1 MSQLGHLVFT
11 CCALALMMPSCT
23 LNSGGTMRHTTALL
37 TAACLLLAGAAVG
50 CSKSYD
56 EIGEECVAALKERS
70 KGDKV
75 KPEACEG
82 LKDEDY
88 QVLLLSQT
96 IDDLGWTDDEGN
108 FDKNKMLEDT
118 LDEQ

>member
-1 MSQLGHLVFT
+1 
-11 CCALALMMPSCT
+11 
-23 LNSGGTMRHTTALL
+23 MRHTTALL
-37 TAACLLLAGAAVG
+37 TASVLLLAGGAVG

-56 EIGEECVAALKERS
+56 EIGEDCVAALKDRAD
-70 KGDKV
+70 GDKE

-82 LKDEDY
+82 LKEDDY
-88 QVLLLSQT
+88 QALLMSQT

-118 LDEQ
+118 LDDEQ